1 MRDITRDRMM
11 ARFLAV
17 IVAIVALRVPAWS
30 APVPDRTATAAVPHA
45 TGGFTVYQD
54 GAPLESG
61 SPDFSRDVK
70 TIERLGTAQRLI
82 NYPAGYQVDLPPDAE
97 MNFRYSPA
105 YVRASSPAL
114 DIKISRERSPYG
126 DVEMYLRDYPN
137 RFIAR
142 EDYAFYRQVNDIRLI
157 DDTWLESSGRRI
169 RFISFRRQPAAGSPE
184 AQNEYALAYIVTP
197 GRQEFYALFFRTD
210 SLDEQ
215 RPAILGI
222 LESFTPVERRGTERF
237 NLDLHPVPGRWNQ
250 ETRALYDRLSSGGR
264 FMWGIFYPWA
274 VTRPEAYQRVASIE
288 GRLGFR
294 FPVVLHYLYVGSDFP
309 TEGMRNAFE
318 RGQLIEL
325 TMQVATLD
333 NGNANLRNANF
344 DLLDG
349 RLDEAIRRFARGA
362 KEFGHPFLFRL
373 NNEMN
378 TDWAQYSGVCTLN
391 DVDIYTK
398 VWCRIYRIFD
408 EEGVDNAIWVFNPNG
423 RNYPPMNWNRGVC
436 YYPGNGF
443 VHLIGLT
450 GYNTG
455 DYYYSVTREHWVSF
469 RQIYDPIVAECR
481 KLYARFPWLITEFAC
496 SSVGGDKAQWIDDMF
511 AALPG
516 YPEIRGAVWWSY
528 ADFDYRP
535 GREGTPARRYWLDEK
550 DEYLDAFREGLRRQG
565 LLEQTAKIEQAG
577 QTEQTDEGSRGSD

>member
-1 MRDITRDRMM
+1 MRDRTVVKSR
-11 ARFLAV
+11 
-17 IVAIVALRVPAWS
+17 IVVAAIVALSVSGWS
-30 APVPDRTATAAVPHA
+30 LPLPDHAVAAATPPA
-45 TGGFTVYQD
+45 TGDSTVYQD

-70 TIERLGTAQRLI
+70 IIQRVGTAQRLI
-82 NYPAGYQVDLPPDAE
+82 NYPAGYQVDLPPDVE
-97 MNFRYSPA
+97 MDFRYSPG
-105 YVRASSPAL
+105 YVRASSSAL

-142 EDYAFYRQVNDIRLI
+142 EDYAGYRQVNDIRLI
-157 DDTWLESSGRRI
+157 DDTWLDAGGRRT
-169 RFISFRRQPAAGSPE
+169 RFISFRREPAAGSPE
-184 AQNEYALAYIVTP
+184 TQNEYVLAYVLTP
-197 GRQEFYALFFRTD
+197 GRQEFYTLFFRM
-210 SLDEQ
+210 SFLDEQ
-215 RPAILGI
+215 RPTILGV
-222 LESFTPVERRGTERF
+222 LESFTLIGRRGTERF
-237 NLDLHPVPGRWNQ
+237 NLDLHPVPGRWNP
-250 ETRALYDRLSSGGR
+250 ETQALYDRLANGGR

-274 VTRPEAYQRVASIE
+274 LTDAGAYQRVASIE
-288 GRLGFR
+288 DRLGFR
-294 FPVVLHYLYVGSDFP
+294 FPIILHYLYPGIDFP

-318 RGQLIEL
+318 RGQLVEL

-333 NGNANLRNANF
+333 NANANVRNANF

-362 KEFGHPFLFRL
+362 KAFGHPFLFRL

-398 VWCRIYRIFD
+398 VWRRIYRIFD

-469 RQIYDPIVAECR
+469 RQIYDPVVAEYR
-481 KLYARFPWLITEFAC
+481 ALYRRFPWLITEFAS
-496 SSVGGDKAQWIDDMF
+496 SSVGGDKAQWISDMF
-511 AALPG
+511 TALPD
-516 YPEIRGAVWWSY
+516 YPEIRAAVWWSY

-550 DEYLDAFREGLRRQG
+550 EEYLEAFREGLRRQG
-565 LLEQTAKIEQAG
+565 LLK
-577 QTEQTDEGSRGSD
+577 